1 MLKLF
6 TCAYHCVSCTGCGG
20 GERADSIRKSK
31 FCRKCHEESIME
43 IRSKSSEEQE
53 NGGQFR
59 YMKLFIIIK
68 VLICRRFKGNIEKVV
83 VLRK

>member
-1 MLKLF
+1 
-6 TCAYHCVSCTGCGG
+6 
-20 GERADSIRKSK
+20 
-31 FCRKCHEESIME
+31 ME

-59 YMKLFIIIK
+59 FMKLFIIIK
-68 VLICRRFKGNIEKVV
+68 VLICRRFKGNIEKVF